1 MHRGAFPSC
10 AYCLLSLMLLVILY
24 FFARLLSHMMAL
36 EALLVALQPC
46 IIGTTASLDEVL
58 SPLGSTISPQPPKP
72 LLC

>member
-1 MHRGAFPSC
+1 M
-10 AYCLLSLMLLVILY
+10 CLLSAEPKA
-24 FFARLLSHMMAL
+24 FFLAKLLSQMIAL

-58 SPLGSTISPQPPKP
+58 SSVGSTISPQPPKP